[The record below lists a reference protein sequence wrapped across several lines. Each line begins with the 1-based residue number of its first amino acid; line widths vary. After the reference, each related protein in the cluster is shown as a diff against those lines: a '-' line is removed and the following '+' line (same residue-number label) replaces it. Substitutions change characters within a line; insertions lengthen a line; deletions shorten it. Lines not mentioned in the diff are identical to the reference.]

1 MFIVAVTGGIATGK
15 STISKVFE
23 RQGIPVIDADKIAR
37 EIVEPGQPCW
47 KQIREVF
54 GDEVLLPS
62 KEINRAVLGK
72 MIFEDKELRGKLNKI
87 THPTI
92 HRKIFWQVCKL
103 LVTGHA
109 WIVLDLPLLFETGV
123 LMDFI
128 HKIVCV
134 SCDSDKQLER
144 LIARNELSE
153 SEARHRVDSQMP
165 LDKKCEK
172 SHFVIDNNGSVEEA
186 ENSAMSI
193 YNMMRDSKQHWLNR
207 ISFLGLFLIVGFTI
221 YMLLKVFNRLPE
233 SWQM

>member
-15 STISKVFE
+15 STVSKVFE
-23 RQGIPVIDADKIAR
+23 KHGIPVIDADKIAR

-47 KQIREVF
+47 RQIREIF

-62 KEINRAVLGK
+62 KEINRAALGK

-92 HRKIFWQVCKL
+92 HRKIFWRVCKL

-109 WIVLDLPLLFETGV
+109 WIVLDLPLLFETGI

-128 HKIVCV
+128 HKIICV

-153 SEARHRVDSQMP
+153 TEARHRVESQMP
-165 LDKKCEK
+165 LEMKCEK
-172 SHFVIDNNGSVEEA
+172 SHFVIDNNGDKEDTEA
-186 ENSAMSI
+186 SAMNI
-193 YNMMRDSKQHWLNR
+193 YNMMCESKQHWLNR
-207 ISFLGLFLIVGFTI
+207 VSFLGLFLIVVFSI
-221 YMLLKVFNRLPE
+221 YLVLKILNQLPE
-233 SWQM
+233 SWQF

>member
-15 STISKVFE
+15 STVSKVFE

>member
-1 MFIVAVTGGIATGK
+1 
-15 STISKVFE
+15 
-23 RQGIPVIDADKIAR
+23 
-37 EIVEPGQPCW
+37 VEPGQPCW
-47 KQIREVF
+47 RQIREVF

-134 SCDSDKQLER
+134 TWL
-144 LIARNELSE
+144 
-153 SEARHRVDSQMP
+153 V
-165 LDKKCEK
+165 
-172 SHFVIDNNGSVEEA
+172 
-186 ENSAMSI
+186 NSS
-193 YNMMRDSKQHWLNR
+193 
-207 ISFLGLFLIVGFTI
+207 
-221 YMLLKVFNRLPE
+221 
-233 SWQM
+233 

>member
-37 EIVEPGQPCW
+37 QILEPGQPCW
-47 KQIREVF
+47 RQIREVF

-62 KEINRAVLGK
+62 KEINRPVLGK
-72 MIFEDKELRGKLNKI
+72 MIFEDKVLRGKLNKI

-134 SCDSDKQLER
+134 TCDTDKQLER

-153 SEARHRVDSQMP
+153 SQARHRVDSQMP

-172 SHFVIDNNGSVEEA
+172 SHFVIDNNGTVEEA

-193 YNMMRDSKQHWLNR
+193 YNLMRDSKQHWLNR

-221 YMLLKVFNRLPE
+221 YMLLKVFNRVPE

>member
-15 STISKVFE
+15 STVSKVFA

-47 KQIREVF
+47 RRIREIF

-62 KEINRAVLGK
+62 KEINRAILGK

-109 WIVLDLPLLFETGV
+109 WIVLDLPLLFETGI

-172 SHFVIDNNGSVEEA
+172 SHFVIDNNGSLKEA

-193 YNMMRDSKQHWLNR
+193 YNLMSDSKQHWVNR

-221 YMLLKVFNRLPE
+221 YLLLKLFNRVPE

>member
-47 KQIREVF
+47 RQIREVF
-54 GDEVLLPS
+54 GDAVLLPS

-186 ENSAMSI
+186 ENSAMGI

-221 YMLLKVFNRLPE
+221 YMLLKMFNRLPE

>member
-1 MFIVAVTGGIATGK
+1 MFIVAITGGIATGK

-23 RQGIPVIDADKIAR
+23 RQGIQVIDADKIAR

-47 KQIREVF
+47 RKIREVF

-103 LVTGHA
+103 LVSGHA

-134 SCDSDKQLER
+134 TCDTDKQLER

-172 SHFVIDNNGSVEEA
+172 SHFVIDNNGTVEEA

-193 YNMMRDSKQHWLNR
+193 YNLMRDSKQHWLNR